1 VIESVTAER
10 AGNGRPVVAVRVHN
24 SGGRALDLGGEL
36 RLRGGDAELFRLLV
50 VDLKRRVPAFA
61 RRYDSNER
69 CWRVKAEAVSDLE
82 GWLNAAR
89 GRYNVEVVWEPPD
102 DGVW

>member
-1 VIESVTAER
+1 MS
-10 AGNGRPVVAVRVHN
+10 GVRFTEIHV
-24 SGGRALDLGGEL
+24 SPGEGGYEL
-36 RLRGGDAELFRLLV
+36 RLRGGDAEVFRQLV
-50 VDLKRRVPAFA
+50 GAFKRRVPAFA